1 MIPTSIISSASA
13 PSIQPPIEFKKT
25 KDRYDLEDFE
35 IRAKLGKGAFG
46 SVYLVR
52 LFENKELV
60 FAMKVINKAEIMK
73 QNIIKYAKTER
84 DVLALSNFNF
94 IVKMY
99 FSF

>member
-1 MIPTSIISSASA
+1 
-13 PSIQPPIEFKKT
+13 
-25 KDRYDLEDFE
+25 
-35 IRAKLGKGAFG
+35 
-46 SVYLVR
+46 VYLVR

-84 DVLALSNFNF
+84 DVLALSNFSF